1 MLVLPVLSLALQ
13 RGAWYECRKERGIT
27 GGSLKAIR
35 EQRTDRMWAVN
46 RGKQGRAE
54 DSVTLRTPSSAA
66 SSHTL
71 AQRYLLHTAL
81 PMAPH
86 IFQQA
91 SALSSANSRLT
102 PSWPGP
108 VTNGPGDNTFFT
120 LLLSLSLGLTRYLSH
135 TPFVCTSPW
144 PFSPQALRLF
154 WWLSSFWHNVYSDGL
169 EPSHCESTFSA
180 GTQPGVQS
188 VTCGSAALKNNRD
201 LSGWDGLWL
210 GGVKQKLHVN
220 VTWGLRGRGRN

>member
-1 MLVLPVLSLALQ
+1 ML
-13 RGAWYECRKERGIT
+13 YECRKERGIT

-35 EQRTDRMWAVN
+35 EQQADRMWAVN

-91 SALSSANSRLT
+91 SALSYANSRLT

-120 LLLSLSLGLTRYLSH
+120 LLLSLSLCPTLYLSH
-135 TPFVCTSPW
+135 TSLF
-144 PFSPQALRLF
+144 ARL
-154 WWLSSFWHNVYSDGL
+154 
-169 EPSHCESTFSA
+169 
-180 GTQPGVQS
+180 
-188 VTCGSAALKNNRD
+188 AALSHLSLSTSFDGCHPLAQYVHWWTGTKPLWKHGELWHTTWCTVGD
-201 LSGWDGLWL
+201 LWVSG
-210 GGVKQKLHVN
+210 
-220 VTWGLRGRGRN
+220 T

>member
-1 MLVLPVLSLALQ
+1 
-13 RGAWYECRKERGIT
+13 
-27 GGSLKAIR
+27 
-35 EQRTDRMWAVN
+35 
-46 RGKQGRAE
+46 
-54 DSVTLRTPSSAA
+54 
-66 SSHTL
+66 
-71 AQRYLLHTAL
+71 
-81 PMAPH
+81 MAPH

-108 VTNGPGDNTFFT
+108 VTNRPGDNTFFT
-120 LLLSLSLGLTRYLSH
+120 LLLLLSLCLTRYLSH
-135 TPFVCTSPW
+135 TPFVCTSLC
-144 PFSPQALRLF
+144 PFSPQALHLF

-169 EPSHCESTFSA
+169 EPSLCESTFNS

-188 VTCGSAALKNNRD
+188 ATCGSAALKNNRD

-220 VTWGLRGRGRN
+220 VTWGLQGRGRN